1 MSQKM
6 PKEPYPCASP
16 SVELILEKGGYARS
30 CFVVDVL
37 SYKSLNDRQKAVIGE
52 HLQAYINMLVYLM
65 PSIKEAEVVHPD
77 RFDPILL
84 KGLRVK

>member
-6 PKEPYPCASP
+6 PKDPCPGESC
-16 SVELILEKGGYARS
+16 SVELTLEKGGYARS

-37 SYKSLNDRQKAVIGE
+37 SYKSLNNNQKAVIE
-52 HLQAYINMLVYLM
+52 ERLQAYIDKLVDLM

-77 RFDPILL
+77 RLDPMLL
-84 KGLRVK
+84 KGLIVK